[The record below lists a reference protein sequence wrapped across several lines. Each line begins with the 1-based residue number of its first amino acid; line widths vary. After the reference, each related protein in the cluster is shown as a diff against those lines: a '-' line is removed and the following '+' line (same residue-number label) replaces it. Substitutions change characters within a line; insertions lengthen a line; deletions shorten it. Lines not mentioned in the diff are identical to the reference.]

1 LTLTNVTV
9 SGNTAYYG
17 GGGIYVYSGDVR
29 LHNTIVANNVRGTAA
44 PVDDDVYGYGTLEA
58 SSSYNLI
65 GDAGS
70 AGGLIDGV
78 NGNIVGADPLLGP
91 LADNGG
97 PTLTHALLPGS
108 PAIDAGSDAKANE
121 AGLTRDQRGYGRF
134 GDGDQDATP
143 TVDIGAF
150 ELILMGDANGDGAVD
165 GGDYTLWADHYNQ
178 AGGWGEGDFS
188 GNGFVDGGDYTLWAD
203 NYGAEVGGAEALPAA
218 AYDAG
223 DRSPG
228 VPAGM
233 LAFAALPRGRSPAG
247 DALPLSDSAGAGEGR
262 VTQLAAELAGATLAA
277 GASQEAEQ
285 LPEGSGGRKGSG
297 LSAYARLGRKLPA
310 VEAEL
315 NLLEE
320 PDLTVLASAI

>member
-1 LTLTNVTV
+1 VA
-9 SGNTAYYG
+9 GNF
-17 GGGIYVYSGDVR
+17 
-29 LHNTIVANNVRGTAA
+29 RGTAA
-44 PVDDDVYGYGTLEA
+44 PVADDVYGALESA
-58 SSSYNLI
+58 SSYNLI
-65 GDAGS
+65 GA
-70 AGGLIDGV
+70 IDGST
-78 NGNIVGADPLLGP
+78 GLDGTGTQYGTLAAPLDPLLGP

-108 PAIDAGSDAKANE
+108 PAIDAGSDPKANE

-203 NYGAEVGGAEALPAA
+203 HYGAEVGGAEALPAA

-228 VPAGM
+228 APAGVAV
-233 LAFAALPRGRSPAG
+233 LAALP
-247 DALPLSDSAGAGEGR
+247 LPGPAGAGAGR
-262 VTQLAAELAGATLAA
+262 GQVMRLTAELTGATLAA
-277 GASQEAEQ
+277 GATQEPERS
-285 LPEGSGGRKGSG
+285 PEGPGGKASE
-297 LSAYARLGRKLPA
+297 LSLYARLGRRLPA
-310 VEAEL
+310 LEAEL

-320 PDLTVLASAI
+320 PDLNLTLLAAPI